1 MAFRFTVVGSRG
13 KKNEI
18 FYLLSGWVLGGPE
31 GSRRQ
36 SRRIL
41 RSLGRLLDTSGH
53 FPDESRKNKILIFS
67 CKMEVSCFA
76 KIPVL
81 NGFST
86 L

>member
-1 MAFRFTVVGSRG
+1 MAFRFTVVGSG
-13 KKNEI
+13 GEKNEKI
-18 FYLLSGWVLGGPE
+18 DLLSGWVLGGPE

-41 RSLGRLLDTSGH
+41 RCLGCLLDASGH
-53 FPDESRKNKILIFS
+53 FPNESRKNPKLIVS
-67 CKMEVSCFA
+67 CNMEVSSFA
-76 KIPVL
+76 KIRVL